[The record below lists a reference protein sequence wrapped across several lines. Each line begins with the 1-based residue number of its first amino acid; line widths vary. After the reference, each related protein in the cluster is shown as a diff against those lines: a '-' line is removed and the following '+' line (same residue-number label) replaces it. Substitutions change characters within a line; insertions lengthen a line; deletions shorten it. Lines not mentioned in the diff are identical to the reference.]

1 MAPKRGNSF
10 SPKSGFSFADDMS
23 FKQDGFG
30 RIKAIESEFG
40 GSVPDSIYTIN
51 VESAWNRWRRGY
63 ELATSE
69 WGQAAFSMSFRYNI
83 PLPPGV
89 PQVGTNAPAAVGTF
103 QGFPTSNKELGMHWA
118 GAMAAG
124 SLRFDNLDDGSGT
137 LCAISAV
144 NNTDPD
150 FWYVTLSGAWSNA
163 NPLPPPLYVPGF
175 GGQPALEPINGFILE
190 DRILTPS
197 GTPITKDTFN
207 PATNTRYG
215 YMSAVLVDVD
225 PFNGVLKLKKAG
237 SVQATPD
244 GVLVTPSRTTPQV
257 GRFFMTGTRYC
268 CSCQDFNR
276 RQYFYVSS
284 LGKRKSEFFPRTSV
298 ATLKPG
304 RYEVMAMQASPH
316 DIMNAAMSNAF
327 TDRVMEIA
335 APSGYELTLGTN
347 QVTGLVP
354 HDGRNTNRDFPGVFR
369 SFGDQWTRGT
379 PDPSIPGAK
388 ADGMPLFNDYKTDG
402 QKITSL
408 TDFWTPMLDEKR
420 YCKHIYAMKY
430 MDNLFPPE
438 PSDFP
443 IGAKSMAEWEQELV
457 RRSEK
462 EQQKAFDNLTRYGLA
477 YTDIPPFN
485 CQSPM
490 MMPMVQ
496 QLLNIPTDFIKME
509 GFTMF
514 DKNGTAYT
522 PASGERPANG

>member
-1 MAPKRGNSF
+1 MASKRGNGF
-10 SPKSGFSFADDMS
+10 SPKSGFSFADELS
-23 FKQDGFG
+23 FQQDGFG
-30 RIKAIESEFG
+30 RVKAIESEFG
-40 GSVPDSIYTIN
+40 GSIPDSIYTIN
-51 VESAWNRWRRGY
+51 VESSWNRWRRGF
-63 ELATSE
+63 ELATAE
-69 WGQAAFSMSFRYNI
+69 WGQTAFEIPFQYSI

-89 PQVGTNAPAAVGTF
+89 PQVGTNPPSLAGTF
-103 QGFPTSNKELGMHWA
+103 QGFPTKNKELGMHWA

-124 SLRFDNLDDGSGT
+124 SLRFDNLDDGQGT
-137 LCAISAV
+137 LCSIAAV

-150 FWYVTLSGAWSNA
+150 FWFVTLAGNWSTS

-175 GGQPALEPINGFILE
+175 GGQPALEPINGFVLE
-190 DRILTPS
+190 DRIITPGS
-197 GTPITKDTFN
+197 TPITKDTFN

-225 PFNGVLKLKKAG
+225 PFNGILTLKKAG

-284 LGKRKSEFFPRTSV
+284 LGKRKGEFFPRTSV
-298 ATLKPG
+298 AVLKPG
-304 RYEVMAMQASPH
+304 RYEVMAMQESPH
-316 DIMNAAMSNAF
+316 QIMNAAMTNAF
-327 TDRVMEIA
+327 TDRVMEVV
-335 APSGYELTLGTN
+335 APSGYDLQLGTN
-347 QVTGLVP
+347 QVSGLVSQDP
-354 HDGRNTNRDFPGVFR
+354 RNTNRDFAGVFR
-369 SFGDQWTRGT
+369 SFGDQWTRGV

-388 ADGMPLFNDYKTDG
+388 ADGMPLYNDYKSADG
-402 QKITSL
+402 TITSL
-408 TDFWTPMLDEKR
+408 TDFWTPLLDEKR

-430 MDNLFPPE
+430 LDNLFPPE

-443 IGAKSMAEWEQELV
+443 IGGTSMAEWEQELV
-457 RRSEK
+457 RRTEK
-462 EQQKAFDNLTRYGLA
+462 DQQQAFDNLTRYGLA

-496 QLLNIPTDFIKME
+496 QLLNIPTDFIQMG

-514 DKNGTAYT
+514 DKNGNAYV
-522 PASGERPANG
+522 PASGEGPAT